1 VVAGIL
7 SWQTFAKR
15 IAVVSPLE
23 SVHLRVWFV
32 PNRYR
37 NEEVPWVQGGLR
49 APQAGDDHL
58 PVMLPQVLAAF
69 ERYESSEVDVVGR
82 LEVSRMH
89 VAIE

>member
-1 VVAGIL
+1 M
-7 SWQTFAKR
+7 
-15 IAVVSPLE
+15 
-23 SVHLRVWFV
+23 
-32 PNRYR
+32 
-37 NEEVPWVQGGLR
+37 QGGLR

>member
-1 VVAGIL
+1 MTGIL

-32 PNRYR
+32 PNRHR

-49 APQAGDDHL
+49 APQAGNGHL

-69 ERYESSEVDVVGR
+69 EWYVSSEVDVVGR
-82 LEVSRMH
+82 LELSRMH